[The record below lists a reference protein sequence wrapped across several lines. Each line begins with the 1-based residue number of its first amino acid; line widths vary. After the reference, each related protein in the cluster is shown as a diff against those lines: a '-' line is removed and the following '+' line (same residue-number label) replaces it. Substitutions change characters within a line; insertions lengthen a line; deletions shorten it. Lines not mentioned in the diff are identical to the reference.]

1 MALHLAETAKQS
13 VFLRIQVRAN
23 SQTKCL
29 ERGWKGRA
37 RLEEMLGIRACETPT
52 QPIEKKTVCFTV
64 HTWPRWGNSKM
75 AYFGD

>member
-29 ERGWKGRA
+29 ERG
-37 RLEEMLGIRACETPT
+37 
-52 QPIEKKTVCFTV
+52 
-64 HTWPRWGNSKM
+64 
-75 AYFGD
+75 

>member
-1 MALHLAETAKQS
+1 MALHVAETAKQS

-52 QPIEKKTVCFTV
+52 QPIEKKTVCFAV
-64 HTWPRWGNSKM
+64 HT
-75 AYFGD
+75 